1 MSQPTGLHII
11 PLGHDNAVIAERVVA
26 VVQPLA
32 NPVRRLKDEARRHN
46 KLIDATNGRR
56 TRSVIVTDSDH
67 VVLSSLEPRRVI
79 QRLGGDAAA
88 ASDA

>member
-1 MSQPTGLHII
+1 MAATGVHVI
-11 PLGHDNAVIAERVVA
+11 PLGHDNAIIAERVVA

-67 VVLSSLEPRRVI
+67 VVLSSLEPRRLI
-79 QRLGGDAAA
+79 ERLSGSAAVA
-88 ASDA
+88 E

>member
-1 MSQPTGLHII
+1 MPVGSDGIHVI
-11 PLGHDNAVIAERVVA
+11 PLGYDNALIADRVVA

-46 KLIDATNGRR
+46 KLIDATNGHR

-67 VVLSSLEPRRVI
+67 VVLSSLEPRRLI
-79 QRLGGDAAA
+79 ERLSGPTATVE
-88 ASDA
+88 

>member
-1 MSQPTGLHII
+1 MGCQGVHVI
-11 PLGHDNAVIAERVVA
+11 PLGHDNAIIAERVVA

-67 VVLSSLEPRRVI
+67 VVLSSLEPRRLI
-79 QRLGGDAAA
+79 ERLSDPGAAP
-88 ASDA
+88 

>member
-1 MSQPTGLHII
+1 MGSNGIHVI
-11 PLGHDNAVIAERVVA
+11 PLGYDNALIAERVVA

-56 TRSVIVTDSDH
+56 TRSVVITYSDH
-67 VVLSSLEPRRVI
+67 VVLTSV
-79 QRLGGDAAA
+79 
-88 ASDA
+88 

>member
-1 MSQPTGLHII
+1 MSGVHVIA
-11 PLGHDNAVIAERVVA
+11 LGHDNAVIAERVVA

-46 KLIDATNGRR
+46 KLVDATNGRR
-56 TRSVIVTDSDH
+56 TRSVIITDSDH

-79 QRLGGDAAA
+79 QRLSGAAEDA
-88 ASDA
+88 D

>member
-1 MSQPTGLHII
+1 MPSAPLRVI
-11 PLGHDNAVIAERVVA
+11 PLGFDNAVIAERIVA

-67 VVLSSLEPRRVI
+67 VVLTSVEPRRLI
-79 QRLGGDAAA
+79 ERLSALASGD
-88 ASDA
+88 

>member
-1 MSQPTGLHII
+1 MEMHII
-11 PLGHDNAVIAERVVA
+11 PLGHDNAVIAERIVA

-67 VVLSSLEPRRVI
+67 VVLSSLEPRRLI
-79 QRLGGDAAA
+79 QRLSEPADVPEA
-88 ASDA
+88 

>member
-1 MSQPTGLHII
+1 MGEPHVHLI
-11 PLGHDNAVIAERVVA
+11 PLGHDNAVVAERVVA

-56 TRSVIVTDSDH
+56 TRSVIITDSDH
-67 VVLSSLEPRRVI
+67 VVLSSLEPRRVL
-79 QRLGGDAAA
+79 QRLADPAAA
-88 ASDA
+88 ES